1 MPSSEMQSDDPGGFV
16 MAPVDPEV
24 TPVPGGT
31 ATRSRFSE
39 LDAKGSALKLLRI
52 ALFYLALLALWQLLY
67 SLHVWSPYL
76 LPSPSDV
83 WHSFVD
89 YVDNGL
95 IQKAV
100 RASLQRLLIGYAIS
114 IVVGLIIGMACG
126 SNKYVDETLGS
137 VVLGMQSLPSITW
150 LPLAILWFG
159 LNQNAII
166 FVTFMGSVGAIAISA
181 RAGVQAIPPLY
192 RRAAATMGANRYQSV
207 RYVLLPAMVPSMAQ
221 GLKLG
226 WSFAW
231 RSLMAAELI
240 FVTTGLGHLLN
251 LGRDLNN
258 MSLVLAIM
266 FVIVAIGLAVDR
278 IFFARVEAWVQERWG
293 LQTA

>member
-1 MPSSEMQSDDPGGFV
+1 MPSSGMHGDEPGI
-16 MAPVDPEV
+16 ALTPVDID
-24 TPVPGGT
+24 TTSVPRGGSTT
-31 ATRSRFSE
+31 ARFRE
-39 LDAKGSALKLLRI
+39 LDASGLVLKALRL
-52 ALFYLALLALWQLLY
+52 AVFYLALLALWQLLY

-83 WHSFVD
+83 WHSFID

-100 RASLQRLLIGYAIS
+100 RASMQRL
-114 IVVGLIIGMACG
+114 VLIIGMACG

-137 VVLGMQSLPSITW
+137 LVLGLQSLPSITW

-192 RRAAATMGANRYQSV
+192 RRAAATMGASRYQSV

-240 FVTTGLGHLLN
+240 FVTMGLGHLLN

-278 IFFARVEAWVQERWG
+278 IFFARVEAWVVERWG
-293 LQTA
+293 LEAA

>member
-1 MPSSEMQSDDPGGFV
+1 MPSSGMRGDEPDF
-16 MAPVDPEV
+16 ALTPVDIDTTSVPRGGS
-24 TPVPGGT
+24 TP
-31 ATRSRFSE
+31 ARFRE
-39 LDAKGSALKLLRI
+39 LDASGLVLKALRL
-52 ALFYLALLALWQLLY
+52 AVFYLALLALWQLLY

-83 WHSFVD
+83 WHSFID

-100 RASLQRLLIGYAIS
+100 RASMQRLVIGYAIS
-114 IVVGLIIGMACG
+114 ILIGLIIGMACG

-137 VVLGMQSLPSITW
+137 LVLGLQSLPSITW

-192 RRAAATMGANRYQSV
+192 RRAAATMGASRYQSV

-240 FVTTGLGHLLN
+240 FVTMGLGHLLN

-266 FVIVAIGLAVDR
+266 FVIVAIGLAMDR
-278 IFFARVEAWVQERWG
+278 IFFARVESWVQERWG
-293 LQTA
+293 LEAA